1 VDKEGIEMTD
11 ENKPKRKPRGFKIKP
26 REKPK
31 KVIIINTREPLKI
44 GYMRVSTKKQDH
56 ALQNDALILAGVLPE
71 NIFKDTISGA
81 KVADDGPGR
90 EACLAFLQPGD
101 TLMVW
106 KLDRFSRKLLDVLKH
121 IEILGKKNIHFV
133 SLTQNLDTST
143 SMGMA
148 MVQIMAVFADL
159 EREQIRERVKAGIAA
174 TRSEHPDMKWG
185 KKPKVAYD
193 ESEVMHLL
201 KKNTVRAV
209 AKITGVPKSTIQQ
222 IKKRNQK

>member
-1 VDKEGIEMTD
+1 MDKEHIEMID
-11 ENKPKRKPRGFKIKP
+11 ENKPIRKPRGFKIKP

-31 KVIIINTREPLKI
+31 KETIINTREPLKI

-56 ALQNDALILAGVLPE
+56 ALQYDALLAAGVLPE

-81 KVADDGPGR
+81 KVADSGPGR
-90 EACLAFLQPGD
+90 EACIAFLQNGD

-121 IEILGKKNIHFV
+121 IEFLGKKGIHFV

-143 SMGMA
+143 PMGMA

-159 EREQIRERVKAGIAA
+159 ERETIRERVKAGIAA
-174 TRSEHPDMKWG
+174 SRASDPTKKWG

-193 ESEVMHLL
+193 EDEVMRLL

-209 AKITGVPKSTIQQ
+209 AKITGVPKSTIQK
-222 IKKRNQK
+222 IKQRSLQ